1 MKDIEPSGIDL
12 QDLESLLGKTEN
24 KKTVEELIAPYIIHW
39 KWILL
44 SIVITLAGA
53 LIYLRYAEKVYQVN
67 SSIILKD
74 QKDNR
79 IRGGNAVFSSM
90 DLMGTVNNVDNEIE
104 VMRSKSLIRGAVNTL
119 KLHTTY
125 SVKGRVKSANLYT
138 ASPLLVTMEQSDL
151 DKLKSPF
158 SFQAVVN
165 KDQTVSIKWLENE
178 QMKLS
183 KLTKLPALFR
193 TKYGVLTFSFRAG
206 NVPAYGEPIEITF
219 RPPASVVPYY
229 RQALSISPTSKT
241 TSVLNLRLTTAE
253 PAKGVD
259 FLNTLVE
266 VYNQDAIADKNREA
280 LNTKDFIDERIAI
293 IDKELGDAERNVE
306 QYKKSQG
313 LTDLQSDVQ
322 LSQQRGSQY
331 EQKLVDV
338 STQLNMV
345 GYLDN
350 YVGDSK
356 NRNKLIPANVGVND
370 PTLTATINEYN
381 RHVLERDRLL
391 RTNTETNPV
400 IQKLDGQ
407 IEAMRDAIGVSISS
421 VKQGL
426 NIARR
431 DAQNQVNLFRGQ
443 TGMAPTQE
451 RQFTEIAREQQI
463 KASLFLMLLQKREE
477 NALELSASANSAKVL
492 DEASVSG
499 PVKPKRMQV
508 IMAALL
514 LGLMIPILIVFLK
527 DLLHYKIESRM
538 DVERLTKLPILGEIP
553 ISEVGNIA
561 VEENKNRETDEAF
574 RMMRTNLLFLL
585 GKEKKVVIVTSTEP
599 KEGKTFISINTAI
612 SLALL
617 GKKVLLMGLDLR
629 LPRLS
634 EYLSLDSGKGMSQY
648 LSGYETDIN
657 KLVQN
662 SGIISNLYVIASGTV
677 PPNPTELISKDL
689 FEKGIDEL
697 REEYDYIVIDSAPVG
712 MVTDTIVASK
722 AVDATMYVCR
732 ANVSH
737 RNNLKFAN
745 ELSEKGMLPNIAL
758 VINDVSNYFAGYGGY
773 GKRTYGYGYGYGYG
787 KKKKQRLNLKTIL
800 KK

>member
-1 MKDIEPSGIDL
+1 
-12 QDLESLLGKTEN
+12 
-24 KKTVEELIAPYIIHW
+24 
-39 KWILL
+39 
-44 SIVITLAGA
+44 
-53 LIYLRYAEKVYQVN
+53 
-67 SSIILKD
+67 
-74 QKDNR
+74 
-79 IRGGNAVFSSM
+79 
-90 DLMGTVNNVDNEIE
+90 
-104 VMRSKSLIRGAVNTL
+104 
-119 KLHTTY
+119 
-125 SVKGRVKSANLYT
+125 
-138 ASPLLVTMEQSDL
+138 
-151 DKLKSPF
+151 
-158 SFQAVVN
+158 
-165 KDQTVSIKWLENE
+165 
-178 QMKLS
+178 
-183 KLTKLPALFR
+183 
-193 TKYGVLTFSFRAG
+193 
-206 NVPAYGEPIEITF
+206 
-219 RPPASVVPYY
+219 
-229 RQALSISPTSKT
+229 
-241 TSVLNLRLTTAE
+241 
-253 PAKGVD
+253 
-259 FLNTLVE
+259 
-266 VYNQDAIADKNREA
+266 
-280 LNTKDFIDERIAI
+280 
-293 IDKELGDAERNVE
+293 
-306 QYKKSQG
+306 
-313 LTDLQSDVQ
+313 
-322 LSQQRGSQY
+322 
-331 EQKLVDV
+331 
-338 STQLNMV
+338 
-345 GYLDN
+345 
-350 YVGDSK
+350 
-356 NRNKLIPANVGVND
+356 
-370 PTLTATINEYN
+370 
-381 RHVLERDRLL
+381 
-391 RTNTETNPV
+391 
-400 IQKLDGQ
+400 
-407 IEAMRDAIGVSISS
+407 
-421 VKQGL
+421 
-426 NIARR
+426 
-431 DAQNQVNLFRGQ
+431 
-443 TGMAPTQE
+443 
-451 RQFTEIAREQQI
+451 
-463 KASLFLMLLQKREE
+463 
-477 NALELSASANSAKVL
+477 
-492 DEASVSG
+492 
-499 PVKPKRMQV
+499 
-508 IMAALL
+508 
-514 LGLMIPILIVFLK
+514 
-527 DLLHYKIESRM
+527 M

-712 MVTDTIVASK
+712 LVTDTIVASK